1 MMADE
6 YKVGSEEQPEQP
18 KSDLVKELQILGQEL
33 SAAVKSLWESDE
45 SRRLREDIGA
55 GFVELGHQLDS
66 AVKAAQEGEATRQF
80 QGQLK
85 ETVEKARESE
95 LVDKIEEGL
104 ISGLRELNVQISKL
118 VDSLA
123 GQPSPTQETAP
134 EPEEPTPA
142 EEEQ

>member
-1 MMADE
+1 MMSDE
-6 YKVGSEEQPEQP
+6 FSVGSDKGPEQP

-33 SAAVKSLWESDE
+33 SAAVKSLWESEE

-66 AVKAAQEGEATRQF
+66 AVKAAQESEAPRQF

-123 GQPSPTQETAP
+123 GEARS
-134 EPEEPTPA
+134 EPEEPTQA
-142 EEEQ
+142 EGER